1 MEDSLILRAIKFLM
15 IGSGLQ
21 FVALIILDIIFF
33 RVEVRD
39 VYTYDISFATLN
51 DLGFL
56 LALISVVLF
65 FAEYAFLFLFFRT
78 VLPRFS
84 RAKFMKYVV
93 VSFMVLTLVSRLYV
107 LFIIILNTGASF
119 GLTEIFQV
127 ASGFAFTAYFIPA
140 LSSTFF
146 GYIFYEIGKERFS
159 YGFGQGLRYF
169 GLADIV
175 FSAPMLLISLLNVKI
190 LSSWNFLYF
199 AYYWKIKFFPLVA
212 LWILD
217 IWSKNVRDY
226 SSPN

>member
-1 MEDSLILRAIKFLM
+1 MLRAIKYLM

-21 FVALIILDIIFF
+21 FAALTILDIIFF
-33 RVEVRD
+33 RVKVRD

-51 DLGFL
+51 DLTFL
-56 LALISVVLF
+56 IALFCVVML
-65 FAEYAFLFLFFRT
+65 FAEYVFLLLFFRT

-84 RAKFMKYVV
+84 RAKIMKYVV

-107 LFIIILNTGASF
+107 FFIIILNTGVSF

-127 ASGFAFTAYFIPA
+127 ASFFAFTAYFIPA
-140 LSSTFF
+140 LGSSLF

-159 YGFGQGLRYF
+159 YGFGRGLRYF
-169 GLADIV
+169 GLADII

-212 LWILD
+212 LWIID
-217 IWSKNVRDY
+217 MWSTNVRDY
-226 SSPN
+226 SPSN